1 MLHSK
6 MLIKSKNHA
15 TVVELAPQLEQVHKI
30 KMVDI
35 TLQQTKRNPE
45 ITVLDLMI
53 NYKIPAHFKNDCL
66 LNNSINMIARNPI
79 IANLPLVISE

>member
-1 MLHSK
+1 MIH
-6 MLIKSKNHA
+6 
-15 TVVELAPQLEQVHKI
+15 EEQVLQLDQVQEI

-35 TLQQTKRNPE
+35 PLGQTKRNLE

-66 LNNSINMIARNPI
+66 LNNSINIIARKPI

>member
-6 MLIKSKNHA
+6 MLIKQKNH
-15 TVVELAPQLEQVHKI
+15 VRLVEQALQLDQVQKI

-35 TLQQTKRNPE
+35 TLEQTKRNLE

-53 NYKIPAHFKNDCL
+53 NYKIPAHFKNDC
-66 LNNSINMIARNPI
+66 
-79 IANLPLVISE
+79 

>member
-1 MLHSK
+1 MRS
-6 MLIKSKNHA
+6 
-15 TVVELAPQLEQVHKI
+15 VELALQIDQVPKI
-30 KMVDI
+30 KGVDI
-35 TLQQTKRNPE
+35 PLEITKKDLG

-66 LNNSINMIARNPI
+66 LNNSINIIARKPI

>member
-1 MLHSK
+1 MWEQAR
-6 MLIKSKNHA
+6 KN
-15 TVVELAPQLEQVHKI
+15 L
-30 KMVDI
+30 
-35 TLQQTKRNPE
+35 E

-66 LNNSINMIARNPI
+66 LNNSINTIARKPI